1 MPHTARRNRSGQ
13 RLEHARSVHPQGS
26 AVMALTDTIPA
37 PTMPQ
42 PGQTVTLN
50 IPGAWHHGRC
60 GVIVDIYGEIVTV
73 RYVGHGTVT
82 APLGVVAALPARYL

>member
-1 MPHTARRNRSGQ
+1 M
-13 RLEHARSVHPQGS
+13 L
-26 AVMALTDTIPA
+26 DTIPA

-50 IPGAWHHGRC
+50 ISGAWHHGRY
-60 GVIVDIYGEIVTV
+60 GVIVDISGELVTV
-73 RYVGHGTVT
+73 RYAGHGTVT